1 MAMNPYD
8 QYQFVAVCAGCGLDI
23 ESWDDA
29 LILKE
34 NGKRIYVH
42 KELDCLREA
51 AGAMTVTDEAE
62 IDREI

>member
-23 ESWDDA
+23 ETWDDA
-29 LILKE
+29 LLLKE

-42 KELDCLREA
+42 KEFDCLRDAVGAVTA
-51 AGAMTVTDEAE
+51 AEEAE
-62 IDREI
+62 IYWEI